1 MQIKTTMRYHLI
13 LDRLSAIK
21 KTRDNELTNP
31 GEDVEQREPWYT
43 IGGNVNWYDYYG
55 NQYGGYSKN

>member
-13 LDRLSAIK
+13 LVRLAIIK

-31 GEDVEQREPWYT
+31 GEDVEQREH
-43 IGGNVNWYDYYG
+43 
-55 NQYGGYSKN
+55 